1 MMPKSRHSYGR
12 SRLTPRDTRRP
23 APADEGAARL
33 AALGRVAARFV
44 AARWPELA
52 SVTPVITAPA
62 DRSPSA
68 ALLARLGLDRSELAT
83 RHGPGEYTFT
93 FALTRPCADGADA
106 PLVATVTVDAQ
117 RRIVKSSVTR

>member
-23 APADEGAARL
+23 APADEAAARL
-33 AALGRVAARFV
+33 AAAGRVATRFV

-52 SVTPVITAPA
+52 AVTPVVTG
-62 DRSPSA
+62 RSEQAPSA
-68 ALLARLGLDRSELAT
+68 ALLARLGLDRSELAG
-83 RHGPGEYTFT
+83 RGGPAEYTFT
-93 FALTRPCADGADA
+93 FAGTHKCPDGADA

>member
-1 MMPKSRHSYGR
+1 MMSKSRHSYGR
-12 SRLTPRDTRRP
+12 SRLAHRDARRP

-33 AALGRVAARFV
+33 AAACRVAARFV

-52 SVTPVITAPA
+52 TVKPVVTGRAEQA
-62 DRSPSA
+62 PSA
-68 ALLARLGLDRSELAT
+68 ALLARLGLDRKELAS
-83 RHGPGEYTFT
+83 RGGPVEYTFT
-93 FALTRPCADGADA
+93 FAGTHKCADGVDA